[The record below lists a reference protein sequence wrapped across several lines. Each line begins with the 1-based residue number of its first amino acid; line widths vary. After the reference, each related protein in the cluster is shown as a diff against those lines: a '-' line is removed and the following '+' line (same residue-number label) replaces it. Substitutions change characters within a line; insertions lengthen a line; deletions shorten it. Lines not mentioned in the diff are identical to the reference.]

1 MLVLIS
7 LLAENY
13 KPRLSA
19 GKVIKA
25 SKVKDLLFATR
36 LEWYIPRRKAGRLQR
51 AVIRRAGNLRFQFLR
66 KQIAVAGE

>member
-1 MLVLIS
+1 MT

-13 KPRLSA
+13 TLRLSV

-36 LEWYIPRRKAGRLQR
+36 LEWCIPRRKAGRLQR
-51 AVIRRAGNLRFQFLR
+51 AVIRRAGNLRFQLLC